1 MRGGVASAFTSCSE
15 QGAELPGKLF
25 GVSQFLQPLAPDFA
39 LSLWAHHALPH
50 LLASLHRWLT
60 GRSGSLLSFPSR
72 VEVGSWSP
80 SLLLGAGILEP
91 WLRLSPN
98 NPGWRSSRGQMR
110 KRWLVQNPCA
120 IEIFLPEKWEG
131 GGAPASLAAVAAC
144 FHCDANLFV

>member
-1 MRGGVASAFTSCSE
+1 MGGWLVPLQAALNKLLNFPGSCLGLASFC
-15 QGAELPGKLF
+15 
-25 GVSQFLQPLAPDFA
+25 
-39 LSLWAHHALPH
+39 SLWLRILPFPCGHFTLALIVWPVYTAG
-50 LLASLHRWLT
+50 LQ
-60 GRSGSLLSFPSR
+60 GEMVPSR

-91 WLRLSPN
+91 WLRLSPH

-110 KRWLVQNPCA
+110 KRWVEQNPCA
-120 IEIFLPEKWEG
+120 TEIFLPEKWEG